1 MANLLE
7 TCTLEGQDV
16 KFRDNLVH
24 HTIIYSNHLPVLGAL
39 LCFYFQRASSRIMQ
53 SLFQVKF
60 ALESIGIHF
69 SLLQIDIHFS
79 LLQIGIHFSLLQPE
93 SSYFTVYLNLNVIKT
108 YIRTCALCGISD
120 QPVHSRTSRKHT
132 YIILTP
138 LNPTFI

>member
-7 TCTLEGQDV
+7 ICTLEGQDV

-24 HTIIYSNHLPVLGAL
+24 HTIIYSNNLPVLGTL
-39 LCFYFQRASSRIMQ
+39 QCFYFQRASSRIMQ

-60 ALESIGIHF
+60 ALESIGIP
-69 SLLQIDIHFS
+69 FS
-79 LLQIGIHFSLLQPE
+79 LLQIGKHFSLLQPE
-93 SSYFTVYLNLNVIKT
+93 SSYFTVYLNHNVIKT
-108 YIRTCALCGISD
+108 YIRTCAHCEISD

-138 LNPTFI
+138 LNPTFIW